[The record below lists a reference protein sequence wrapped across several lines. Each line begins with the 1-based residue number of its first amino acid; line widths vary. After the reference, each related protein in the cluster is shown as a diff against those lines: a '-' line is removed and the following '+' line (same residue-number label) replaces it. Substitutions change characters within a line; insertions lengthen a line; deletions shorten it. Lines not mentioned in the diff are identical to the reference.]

1 MEEGPEPQELMEQVE
16 ENLHKKHE
24 ASEPEEKE
32 GGSSH
37 RSKHMRSAITAAVL
51 AVLAAIGSL
60 LSGHAANE
68 AILLQTKASN
78 QWSYYQAKS
87 TKAHLYEV
95 NKTLMQ
101 AFMHIVASNN
111 NNKQSA
117 QPKPGEH
124 DPLSDLSAQADAKMK
139 GYEKEKAEIENKATE
154 LEKESA
160 HAFGA
165 HQMYSFGVACFQIG
179 IVLASVSIL
188 VESGLMYGLSITSG
202 VIGVVLL
209 IMGYV
214 D

>member
-16 ENLHKKHE
+16 ENLHKKHA
-24 ASEPEEKE
+24 ASEHEEE
-32 GGSSH
+32 GGTSH

-78 QWSYYQAKS
+78 QWSYFQAKS

-101 AFMHIVASNN
+101 AFMHLVSHSS
-111 NNKQSA
+111 KEFTP
-117 QPKPGEH
+117 PKPGEK
-124 DPLSDLSAQADAKMK
+124 DPLSELTTQADTKMK
-139 GYEKEKAEIENKATE
+139 GYEKEKTEIEHKATE

-188 VESGLMYGLSITSG
+188 VDSGLMYGLSITAG

-209 IMGYV
+209 VMGYV

>member
-16 ENLHKKHE
+16 ETLHKKH
-24 ASEPEEKE
+24 ASSEGEEE
-32 GGSSH
+32 GGGGSH

-78 QWSYYQAKS
+78 QWSYFQAKS

-111 NNKQSA
+111 NKQNVQA
-117 QPKPGEH
+117 KPGEH
-124 DPLSDLSAQADAKMK
+124 DPLSDLSAQADSKMK
-139 GYEKEKAEIENKATE
+139 GYEKDKTEIENKATE

-188 VESGLMYGLSITSG
+188 VDSGLMYGLSITSG

>member
-16 ENLHKKHE
+16 ENLHKKHTSPE
-24 ASEPEEKE
+24 SEEE
-32 GGSSH
+32 GGGGSH

-111 NNKQSA
+111 NKQSV

-139 GYEKEKAEIENKATE
+139 GYEKEKTEIENKATE

-188 VESGLMYGLSITSG
+188 VDSGLMYGLSITSG

-209 IMGYV
+209 IVGYV
-214 D
+214 N